1 LFAAMRRA
9 LVIAGV
15 MLAGL
20 LAMVPSLAAA
30 PGPALAAAPKSAHVS
45 ESSFEHVSLHKHIG
59 DDIVYLQA
67 GEEDEGVTFSVTRG
81 PYSVTYRTDDGG
93 LEGKTI
99 TARFGRLG
107 HLHLVLDGAV
117 PQTGACGRRSYTD
130 RAFKGEFEFHGEG
143 GYLDFDLH
151 SISGEVQ
158 ATSACPPGT
167 RSRPADEADSE
178 PSAVLVAKTTVR
190 PARVLVAIGEHTSD
204 GRLAGEVFAALA
216 ERREGMTIQRT
227 TAAALRGSQFSWD
240 LARGTA
246 TVRPG
251 TPFTGRATF
260 HRHPRAG
267 APRLT
272 GNLRVPTLGGPE
284 LFLTGKRFNAKITKE
299 LPPDEKRVLGTG
311 EGIRGG

>member
-20 LAMVPSLAAA
+20 LAMVPASAAA
-30 PGPALAAAPKSAHVS
+30 ASVS
-45 ESSFEHVSLHKHIG
+45 IEHVSLKSRIG
-59 DDIVYLQA
+59 HDIVYVQA
-67 GEEDEGVTFSVTRG
+67 GEDDEGVTFSVERG

-93 LEGKTI
+93 LEDKTI

-107 HLHLVLDGAV
+107 RLHLVLDGSV
-117 PQTGACGRRSYTD
+117 PHAKACGRRSYSG
-130 RAFKGEFEFHGEG
+130 RAFQGEFEFHGEG

-151 SISGEVQ
+151 SMSGEVQ

-167 RSRPADEADSE
+167 RSRPVEETDSE
-178 PSAVLVAKTTVR
+178 PSAMLVGKTTAR
-190 PARVLVAIGEHTSD
+190 PVGVLVAIGEHTSD
-204 GRLAGEVFAALA
+204 GRVSGEAFAALA
-216 ERREGMTIQRT
+216 ERTEGMTIQRT
-227 TAAALRGSQFSWD
+227 TAAALRGSQFRWD

-246 TVRPG
+246 TVHPG
-251 TPFTGRATF
+251 APFTGQASF
-260 HRHPRAG
+260 HRHPRGG

-284 LFLTGKRFNAKITKE
+284 LFLTGKRFHAKITKE
-299 LPPDEKRVLGTG
+299 LPPDEKRVLGIG
-311 EGIRGG
+311 EGLRGG